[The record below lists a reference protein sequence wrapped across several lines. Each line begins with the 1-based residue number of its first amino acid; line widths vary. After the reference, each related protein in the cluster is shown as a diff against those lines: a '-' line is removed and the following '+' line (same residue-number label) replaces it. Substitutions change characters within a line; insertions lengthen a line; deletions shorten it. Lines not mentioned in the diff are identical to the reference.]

1 MDDPEVRAILLT
13 ATGPVFCA
21 GGDLKEQR
29 MKDAPAQDEPSFA
42 DVLATVMNG
51 PTPVVVKMNGPA
63 REGGLGL
70 VAASDIAVA
79 PTSASFAFSE
89 VRIGVA
95 PAMIAVPCTRRMSAR
110 SVSRYFLT
118 GETFDAVT
126 AAEIGLVTM
135 AVDDVDAAC
144 DALVA
149 ALRLAGPNALRA
161 AKQLISDASTLEI
174 SEALATMERESRRL
188 FASEEAR
195 EGMLAFLEKRPPA
208 WAASN
213 NGGTHSAGA
222 SSSRG

>member
-1 MDDPEVRAILLT
+1 
-13 ATGPVFCA
+13 
-21 GGDLKEQR
+21 
-29 MKDAPAQDEPSFA
+29 
-42 DVLATVMNG
+42 
-51 PTPVVVKMNGPA
+51 
-63 REGGLGL
+63 
-70 VAASDIAVA
+70 
-79 PTSASFAFSE
+79 
-89 VRIGVA
+89 
-95 PAMIAVPCTRRMSAR
+95 MSAR

-161 AKQLISDASTLEI
+161 AKQLISDASTLDV
-174 SEALATMERESRRL
+174 SEGLATMERESRRL

-208 WAASN
+208 WAASG
-213 NGGTHSAGA
+213 NGGAKSAWA